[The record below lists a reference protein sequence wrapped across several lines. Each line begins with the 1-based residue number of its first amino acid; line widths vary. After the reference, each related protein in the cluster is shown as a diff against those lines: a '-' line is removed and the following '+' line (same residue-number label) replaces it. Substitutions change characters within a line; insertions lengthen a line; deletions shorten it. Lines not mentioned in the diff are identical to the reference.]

1 MSDQVYLTISD
12 EINFVKPFPVV
23 NHLRVWIESSSVHL
37 YDELVAETIF
47 TRLEEMVKLFD
58 KLVEK
63 CLNEFLLHGRG
74 QHGIKW
80 IMFYD

>member
-12 EINFVKPFPVV
+12 EINFVEPFPVV
-23 NHLRVWIESSSVHL
+23 NHLRIRIEPSSVHL

-63 CLNEFLLHGRG
+63 CLNEFLLHGWG
-74 QHGIKW
+74 
-80 IMFYD
+80 